1 MFANLNMQQF
11 WQECWKMQQQL
22 ANGVDAFATLRA
34 PSTSHSG
41 DSSRSPSPE
50 AVEGPSNVTQNSFS
64 TEHID
69 LSALLCNDKR
79 SSGDAEKADNKR
91 RRTRTNFTGWQ
102 LEELENAFEASH
114 YPDVFMR
121 EALALR
127 LDLLESRVQ
136 VWFQNRRAKWRKK
149 EQSRKGVGRSQNTA
163 LHSSCGRDATKSE
176 GEQREG
182 DVPKEPAST
191 FSIESLLAASR
202 VPRGRR
208 PNAKYPRVQACKSM
222 SPFMFPLFPI
232 TQPAGITI
240 RESSPAS
247 IKDDTET

>member
-1 MFANLNMQQF
+1 MQQF

-22 ANGVDAFATLRA
+22 TNGADAFATVRA
-34 PSTSHSG
+34 SSTSRSG
-41 DSSRSPSPE
+41 GSSRSPTPE
-50 AVEGPSNVTQNSFS
+50 AVEGSSNGAQKSLS
-64 TEHID
+64 TDHLD
-69 LSALLCNDKR
+69 LVALLGSEKR
-79 SSGDAEKADNKR
+79 NSSEAEKVDSKR

-149 EQSRKGVGRSQNTA
+149 EQSRKGTPRTQNTT
-163 LHSSCGRDATKSE
+163 LQSSCNGDATNNDDT
-176 GEQREG
+176 GGQQANG
-182 DVPKEPAST
+182 GAPKEPLST

-240 RESSPAS
+240 RESSPTPTREATDS
-247 IKDDTET
+247 